1 MLLLKVDDYMCFF
14 MRGNSYGLV
23 WEHSKGNAPPLFPQE
38 LGYTNRDRGSFS
50 WLLSRRRDINATVSV
65 ITGANDFLAWW
76 STDNIQPSEYQTIKY
91 IIKLLAKGGA

>member
-38 LGYTNRDRGSFS
+38 LGYTNRDCGSS
-50 WLLSRRRDINATVSV
+50 WSFNGRHDINEPVSV
-65 ITGANDFLAWW
+65 IMGKKDFIGWW
-76 STDNIQPSEYQTIKY
+76 STINRQTSEYQTIKY
-91 IIKLLAKGGA
+91 IIKLLAKGGV